1 MLAIGYLVAVF
12 LPYVNIAF
20 NPFIYTSKHE
30 GVKRILADMVVCL
43 RRGNAAAAATVGT
56 SSTASGNTGKKTAK
70 KMNVSHK

>member
-30 GVKRILADMVVCL
+30 GVKRILADMIVCL
-43 RRGNAAAAATVGT
+43 NRQDAVAATAGT
-56 SSTASGNTGKKTAK
+56 SSTVTGNTGKKMAK
-70 KMNVSHK
+70 NMNVSHK